1 MATTTINPKYE
12 LRQMVYAVQNNGR
25 IYYGEICRIRA
36 ERAYILG
43 DTGWKY
49 YYDMQVS
56 ESDGYFNIP
65 EWKVYETQEEAEQAL
80 KLMKL

>member
-1 MATTTINPKYE
+1 MATLTINPKFE
-12 LRQMVYAVQNNGR
+12 LRQKVYAVHNNGR

-56 ESDGYFNIP
+56 ESDDIRQVP
-65 EWKVYETQEEAEQAL
+65 ECWVCATREELNAMIKA
-80 KLMKL
+80 